1 MKLTSGT
8 GRALLPSRPVA
19 VPLTLSGNEQTP
31 ATRAAG
37 TQGDGLTG
45 VYAGS
50 SIGVWEATTNL
61 VTNGGFETNTTGWAT
76 IGTGTAIARSTAV
89 AKFGAASLLVTL
101 GNSDTFDGAVF
112 SGLTLTDAT
121 VYTFSAWVRTVTG
134 SLAMRIIA
142 VDKTSTT
149 LGTGTLTATTEWQ
162 RMSVTFTANA
172 NTPFQLRVIQQT
184 GAASAAQYYVDG
196 VQVEAQPL
204 ATPYVHTDGGTA
216 SRSAST
222 GMRIYNPRRYFNET
236 QGWFA
241 LGVRWGFAYTQTPH
255 ASTLVYMGS
264 WGTAGTTRLFFYW
277 SGSNII
283 CRRVNGANNG
293 QVQQA
298 DADHARGDIGLLLFA
313 WEQTTL
319 KSSVNGAA
327 FATGSVSA
335 DTIPDLSGQSYFS
348 IGRDDQGTSELDSAV
363 VFAALGRGTLTDA
376 NAAAINRIARNN
388 RIDSRVEDLPGG
400 CTFKWPSENWRE
412 GMAL

>member
-1 MKLTSGT
+1 MVMFTPL
-8 GRALLPSRPVA
+8 GRPPIWTPRPPT
-19 VPLTLSGNEQTP
+19 VPLTLSGNEITP
-31 ATRAAG
+31 YVRRFG
-37 TQGDGLTG
+37 REGDGLNPNELLG
-45 VYAGS
+45 KYS
-50 SIGVWEATTNL
+50 LGVWEATTNL

-196 VQVEAQPL
+196 VQAEAQPL

-216 SRSAST
+216 SRSAAALRIPATIIKRFINENTSWVAMRWKMPWASALVPTTDPRAFWWGVNDDRITMDFGAT
-222 GMRIYNPRRYFNET
+222 GINLLSDTTTNRVAT
-236 QGWFA
+236 QSGTFVAGEEITVIGAWVPA
-241 LGVRWGFAYTQTPH
+241 T
-255 ASTLVYMGS
+255 VYVS
-264 WGTAGTTRLFFYW
+264 L
-277 SGSNII
+277 
-283 CRRVNGANNG
+283 
-293 QVQQA
+293 
-298 DADHARGDIGLLLFA
+298 
-313 WEQTTL
+313 
-319 KSSVNGAA
+319 NGAA
-327 FATGSVSA
+327 P
-335 DTIPDLSGQSYFS
+335 DTAARNGEIPDIGEAFDIGYRSDTGVSHADATLLFMAMGKGTLS
-348 IGRDDQGTSELDSAV
+348 SANY
-363 VFAALGRGTLTDA
+363 AAL
-376 NAAAINRIARNN
+376 NNIARNN
-388 RIDSRVEDLPGG
+388 RIDSRPEDLPGG
-400 CTFKWPSENWRE
+400 CTFKWPPADGDISR
-412 GMAL
+412 GFAA